1 MEAKKAPTDTE
12 KTTLETEE
20 AKHDAEEAKHSAEE
34 AKVKLL
40 KPKKDSEEAIA
51 KFNIEAKQP
60 KVILKKHKEVY
71 KKATTTEKY
80 CLN

>member
-51 KFNIEAKQP
+51 KFKI
-60 KVILKKHKEVY
+60 
-71 KKATTTEKY
+71 
-80 CLN
+80 